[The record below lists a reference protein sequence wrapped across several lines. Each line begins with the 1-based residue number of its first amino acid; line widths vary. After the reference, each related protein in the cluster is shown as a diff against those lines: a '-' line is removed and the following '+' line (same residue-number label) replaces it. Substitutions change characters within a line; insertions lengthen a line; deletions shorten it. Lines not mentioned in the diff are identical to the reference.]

1 MHEMKMSFI
10 KQLTRVVLL
19 ASLMISSVFAAYPDK
34 PIKMMIGYAPGS
46 STDIV
51 GRIIANDLSLSL
63 IHI

>member
-10 KQLTRVVLL
+10 KQLTRAVLL

-51 GRIIANDLSLSL
+51 
-63 IHI
+63 